1 MALVITCSSISE
13 DRAVN
18 LKKTLA
24 EGVGTATLLLVVIG
38 SGIMAT
44 NISKDVGVQLTINSA
59 ATGLILYILITLLG
73 PISGAHFNPVV
84 TAIQLFKKNI
94 ATSLAAAYL
103 AAQLV
108 GAVIGVALANFIFNL
123 PIFEISQKDRTG
135 AELFVSEVLATAGLV
150 FIIFTAI
157 SQKSE
162 AKIPALVGA
171 YISAAYFFTS
181 STSFA
186 NPAVTVARTLSDTF
200 AGIAPSSV
208 LPFIVAQIIGAALGL
223 ALGLFLN
230 SQKKKREVNE

>member
-1 MALVITCSSISE
+1 VPQRITCSLIAD

-18 LKKTLA
+18 LRKTIA
-24 EGVGTATLLLVVIG
+24 ELVGTATLLLVVIG
-38 SGIMAT
+38 SGVMAT
-44 NISKDVGVQLTINSA
+44 NLSKDVGVQLTINSA

-73 PISGAHFNPVV
+73 PISGAHFNPLV
-84 TAIQLFKKNI
+84 TAIQWYKKNI
-94 ATSLAAAYL
+94 TASIAAAYL
-103 AAQLV
+103 AAQLI

-123 PIFEISQKDRTG
+123 PIIEISQKDRTG
-135 AELFVSEVLATAGLV
+135 AELFVSEILATAGLV

-157 SQKSE
+157 AQKSE
-162 AKIPALVGA
+162 AKIPVLVGA

-208 LPFIVAQIIGAALGL
+208 APFIAAQILGAILGL
-223 ALGLFLN
+223 VLTKFIN
-230 SQKKKREVNE
+230 SPNKTGNEK

>member
-1 MALVITCSSISE
+1 MALVITCSSIAE
-13 DRAVN
+13 DSHVN
-18 LKKTLA
+18 LRKTIA
-24 EGVGTATLLLVVIG
+24 EAVGTATLLLVVIG
-38 SGIMAT
+38 SGVMAT
-44 NISKDVGVQLTINSA
+44 NLSEDIGVQLTINSA

-94 ATSLAAAYL
+94 TASLAAAYL

-123 PIFEISQKDRTG
+123 PIIEISQKDRTG
-135 AELFVSEVLATAGLV
+135 AELFVSEILATAGLV

-157 SQKSE
+157 AQKSE
-162 AKIPALVGA
+162 AKIPVLVGA

-208 LPFIVAQIIGAALGL
+208 LPFIAAQIIGAALGL
-223 ALGLFLN
+223 ALTTFIN
-230 SQKKKREVNE
+230 SQNRIEK

>member
-1 MALVITCSSISE
+1 MALVITRSSIAE
-13 DRAVN
+13 DRKVN
-18 LKKTLA
+18 LRRTIA
-24 EGVGTATLLLVVIG
+24 ELFGTARLLLVVIG
-38 SGIMAT
+38 SGVMAT
-44 NISKDVGVQLTINSA
+44 NLSEDVGVQLTINSA
-59 ATGLILYILITLLG
+59 ATVLILYILITLLG

-84 TAIQLFKKNI
+84 TAIQLYKKNI
-94 ATSLAAAYL
+94 TASIAAAYL

-123 PIFEISQKDRTG
+123 PIIEISQKDRTG
-135 AELFVSEVLATAGLV
+135 AELFVSEILATAGLV

-157 SQKSE
+157 AQKSE
-162 AKIPALVGA
+162 AKIPVLVGA

-208 LPFIVAQIIGAALGL
+208 APFIAAQIFGAALGL
-223 ALGLFLN
+223 ALTTFIN
-230 SQKKKREVNE
+230 SPKK

>member
-1 MALVITCSSISE
+1 VALVITCSSIAE
-13 DRAVN
+13 DRDVN
-18 LKKTLA
+18 LRKTIA
-24 EGVGTATLLLVVIG
+24 EAVGTATLLLVVIG
-38 SGIMAT
+38 SGVMAT
-44 NISKDVGVQLTINSA
+44 NLSKDVGVQLTINSA

-94 ATSLAAAYL
+94 TASLAAAYL

-108 GAVIGVALANFIFNL
+108 GAGIGVALANFIFNL
-123 PIFEISQKDRTG
+123 PIIEISQKDRTG
-135 AELFVSEVLATAGLV
+135 AQLFVSEILATAGFV

-157 SQKSE
+157 AQKSE
-162 AKIPALVGA
+162 AKIPVLVGA

-208 LPFIVAQIIGAALGL
+208 APFIAAQILGAVLGVVL
-223 ALGLFLN
+223 TKFIN
-230 SQKKKREVNE
+230 SPNKTGNEK

>member
-1 MALVITCSSISE
+1 MARVITRSSIAE
-13 DRAVN
+13 DRDVN
-18 LKKTLA
+18 LRKTITEA
-24 EGVGTATLLLVVIG
+24 VGTATLLLVVIG
-38 SGIMAT
+38 SGVMAT
-44 NISKDVGVQLTINSA
+44 NLSKDVGVQLTINSA

-84 TAIQLFKKNI
+84 TVIQLYKKNI
-94 ATSLAAAYL
+94 TASLAAAFL
-103 AAQLV
+103 VAQLI

-123 PIFEISQKDRTG
+123 PIIEISQKDRTG
-135 AELFVSEVLATAGLV
+135 AELFVSEILATAGLV

-157 SQKSE
+157 AQKSE
-162 AKIPALVGA
+162 AKIPTLVGA

-223 ALGLFLN
+223 ALTTFIN
-230 SQKKKREVNE
+230 SQNRIEK

>member
-1 MALVITCSSISE
+1 VALVITRSSIAE
-13 DRAVN
+13 DRKVN
-18 LKKTLA
+18 LRRTIA
-24 EGVGTATLLLVVIG
+24 ELFGTASLLLVVIG
-38 SGIMAT
+38 SGVMAT
-44 NISKDVGVQLTINSA
+44 NLSKDVGVQLTINSA

-84 TAIQLFKKNI
+84 TAIQLYKKNVT
-94 ATSLAAAYL
+94 ASLAVAYL

-123 PIFEISQKDRTG
+123 PIIEISQKDRTG
-135 AELFVSEVLATAGLV
+135 AELFVSEILATAGLV

-157 SQKSE
+157 AQKSE
-162 AKIPALVGA
+162 AKIPVLVGA

-208 LPFIVAQIIGAALGL
+208 APFIAAQILGAVLGL
-223 ALGLFLN
+223 VLTKFIN
-230 SQKKKREVNE
+230 SPNKTGNEK

>member
-162 AKIPALVGA
+162 AKIPVLVGA

-223 ALGLFLN
+223 ALALFLN

>member
-1 MALVITCSSISE
+1 MAE
-13 DRAVN
+13 DSHVN
-18 LKKTLA
+18 LRKTIA
-24 EGVGTATLLLVVIG
+24 EAVGTATLLLVVIG
-38 SGIMAT
+38 SGVMAT
-44 NISKDVGVQLTINSA
+44 NLSKDVGVQLTINSA

-84 TAIQLFKKNI
+84 TAIQLFKKNFT
-94 ATSLAAAYL
+94 ASLAAAYL

-108 GAVIGVALANFIFNL
+108 GAVIGVAIANFIFNL
-123 PIFEISQKDRTG
+123 PIIEISQKDRTG
-135 AELFVSEVLATAGLV
+135 AELFVSEILATAGLV

-157 SQKSE
+157 AQKSE
-162 AKIPALVGA
+162 AKIPVLVGA

-208 LPFIVAQIIGAALGL
+208 APFIAAQILGAVLGL
-223 ALGLFLN
+223 VLTNFIN
-230 SQKKKREVNE
+230 SPNKTGNEK

>member
-1 MALVITCSSISE
+1 MALVITRSSIAE
-13 DRAVN
+13 DREVN
-18 LKKTLA
+18 LRRTIA
-24 EGVGTATLLLVVIG
+24 ELFGTATLLLVVIG
-38 SGIMAT
+38 SGVMAT
-44 NISKDVGVQLTINSA
+44 NLSKDVGVQLTINSA

-94 ATSLAAAYL
+94 TASLAAAYL
-103 AAQLV
+103 VAQLV

-123 PIFEISQKDRTG
+123 PIIEISQKDRTG
-135 AELFVSEVLATAGLV
+135 TELFVSEILATAGLV

-157 SQKSE
+157 AQKSE
-162 AKIPALVGA
+162 AKIPVLVGA

-200 AGIAPSSV
+200 AGIAPGSV
-208 LPFIVAQIIGAALGL
+208 LPFIAAQIIGATLGL
-223 ALGLFLN
+223 VLTTFIN
-230 SQKKKREVNE
+230 SPNKTGNEK

>member
-1 MALVITCSSISE
+1 MALVITRSSIAE
-13 DRAVN
+13 DREVN
-18 LKKTLA
+18 LRRTIA
-24 EGVGTATLLLVVIG
+24 ELFGTATLLLVVIG
-38 SGIMAT
+38 SGVMAT
-44 NISKDVGVQLTINSA
+44 NLSKDVGVQLTINSA
-59 ATGLILYILITLLG
+59 ATGLILFILITLLG

-94 ATSLAAAYL
+94 TASLAAAYL
-103 AAQLV
+103 VAQLV

-123 PIFEISQKDRTG
+123 PIIEISQKDRTG
-135 AELFVSEVLATAGLV
+135 AELFVSEILATAGLV

-157 SQKSE
+157 AQKSE
-162 AKIPALVGA
+162 AKIPVLVGA

-208 LPFIVAQIIGAALGL
+208 APFIAAQILGAVLGL
-223 ALGLFLN
+223 ALTKFIN
-230 SQKKKREVNE
+230 SPNKTGNEK

>member
-1 MALVITCSSISE
+1 VALVITRSSIAE
-13 DRAVN
+13 DREVN
-18 LKKTLA
+18 LRRTIA
-24 EGVGTATLLLVVIG
+24 ELFGTATLLLVVIG
-38 SGIMAT
+38 SGVMAT
-44 NISKDVGVQLTINSA
+44 NLSKDVGVQLTINSA

-94 ATSLAAAYL
+94 TASLAATYL

-123 PIFEISQKDRTG
+123 PIIEISQKDRTG
-135 AELFVSEVLATAGLV
+135 TELFVSEILATAGLV

-157 SQKSE
+157 AQKSE
-162 AKIPALVGA
+162 AKIPVLVGA

-186 NPAVTVARTLSDTF
+186 NPAVTVARTLSDSF
-200 AGIAPSSV
+200 AGIAPGSV
-208 LPFIVAQIIGAALGL
+208 LPFIAAQIIGAALGL
-223 ALGLFLN
+223 VLSTFIN
-230 SQKKKREVNE
+230 SPNKTGNEK

>member
-1 MALVITCSSISE
+1 MAD
-13 DRAVN
+13 DRHVN
-18 LKKTLA
+18 LRKTIA
-24 EGVGTATLLLVVIG
+24 EAVGTATLLLVVIG
-38 SGIMAT
+38 SGVMAT
-44 NISKDVGVQLTINSA
+44 NLSKDVGVQLTINSA

-94 ATSLAAAYL
+94 TASLAATYL

-123 PIFEISQKDRTG
+123 PIIEISQKDRTG
-135 AELFVSEVLATAGLV
+135 TELFVSEILATAGLV

-157 SQKSE
+157 AQKSE
-162 AKIPALVGA
+162 AKIPVLVGA

-186 NPAVTVARTLSDTF
+186 NPAVTVARTLSDSF
-200 AGIAPSSV
+200 AGIAPGSV
-208 LPFIVAQIIGAALGL
+208 LPFIAAQIIGAALGL
-223 ALGLFLN
+223 VLSTFIN
-230 SQKKKREVNE
+230 SPNKTGNEK